1 MTDKPIV
8 PVDYRSPDAP
18 RLFSE
23 SLHNTGFGVL
33 TNHPLSQETLEKI
46 YGEWLDF
53 FHTDAKHRY
62 AFDPKLQDGYFSP
75 QISETAKGF
84 TKRDLKEYFHI
95 YPDGRYPAEV
105 SDAARRYYAEG
116 EKLAAELLS
125 WVEQHSPADVKAKY
139 SMPLSKMIDGSKQ
152 TLLRV
157 LHYPPL
163 QGDEEPGA
171 VRAAAHGDINLLT
184 ILPAATQA
192 GLQVLGKDQQWHDVP
207 CDFGMLIVNI
217 GDMLDEA
224 SQGYYPST
232 LHRVLNPS
240 GEAAKQSRV
249 SLPLFLHPRPDVVL
263 SDRHT
268 AGSYLEERLV
278 ELGVKKKS

>member
-1 MTDKPIV
+1 MHIV

-18 RLFSE
+18 RLFCE

-33 TNHPLSQETLEKI
+33 TNHPISKQLLEQI
-46 YGEWLDF
+46 YTEWLAF
-53 FHTDAKHRY
+53 FHTDAKHKY
-62 AFDPKLQDGYFSP
+62 AFDPKHQDGYFSP

-84 TKRDLKEYFHI
+84 TKRDLKEYYHI
-95 YPDGRYPAEV
+95 YPQGRYPAEV
-105 SDAARRYYAEG
+105 SDAARRYYDEG
-116 EKLAAELLS
+116 SKFAAELLS
-125 WVEQHSPADVKAKY
+125 WVEEHSPAEVKAKY
-139 SMPLSKMIDGSKQ
+139 SMPLPSMIENSQQ

-192 GLQVLGKDQQWHDVP
+192 GLQVLGKDNAWHDVP

-232 LHRVLNPS
+232 QHRVLNPS
-240 GEAAKQSRV
+240 GEEAKKSRV

-263 SDRHT
+263 SDRYT
-268 AGSYLEERLV
+268 ADSYLEERLV
-278 ELGVKKKS
+278 ELGVKKKA